1 MAQGLTSLMAP
12 HAMPFPET
20 WERVTIFCSPILF
33 QTFNIV
39 PCFMWNLTSAH
50 LIWFSPAFISWI
62 FGLFFLPG
70 SHAQCCQLLCPC
82 RCRQISIKSKLQNWR
97 TANLISKAIS
107 DWGPFGGIRSKTN
120 KQTRFFFPYSNWFFF
135 FFTWQYP
142 FRNRIFY
149 QVLIFAVRFHGFF
162 CLFSH
167 YCWLLSCT
175 GWQRKIFSLIIK
187 KNVLAFQYYYRLLA
201 FMILQ
206 MWHIMV
212 WYFHCQESHFTDWKN
227 YKEHQGHT

>member
-135 FFTWQYP
+135 FLHDSIPLGIEYFIKFW
-142 FRNRIFY
+142 F
-149 QVLIFAVRFHGFF
+149 
-162 CLFSH
+162 
-167 YCWLLSCT
+167 LLS
-175 GWQRKIFSLIIK
+175 GSMVSFVSFLII
-187 KNVLAFQYYYRLLA
+187 AD
-201 FMILQ
+201 
-206 MWHIMV
+206 
-212 WYFHCQESHFTDWKN
+212 C
-227 YKEHQGHT
+227 